1 MVNTLQVAEET
12 AKVLLVEDDPIQVR
26 IIHMM
31 LARHH
36 IDMIAA
42 ESYDDAIVLAHDT
55 KPDVILVDLRL
66 SSSSGIDVIR
76 TLKADPELRD
86 IPVIV
91 MTAVSY
97 SQTIK
102 QAYDAGCDL
111 FLTKPV
117 RPNELLDGI
126 RTLRAAG

>member
-1 MVNTLQVAEET
+1 MANTLQGAEET

-26 IIHMM
+26 IINMM

-36 IDMIAA
+36 VDLIAA
-42 ESYDDAIVLAHDT
+42 ENYDDAIVLAHQS
-55 KPDVILVDLRL
+55 KPNVILVDLRL
-66 SSSSGIDVIR
+66 SSSSGIEVIR
-76 TLKADPELRD
+76 TLKADSELER

-91 MTAVSY
+91 MTAVSH

-102 QAYDAGCDL
+102 QAYEAGCDL

-126 RTLRAAG
+126 RSLKAAG